1 MKKIVGICLAV
12 MMMVFAFSI
21 VIAEDSTDEYGI
33 WNIDEFVDEFDMP
46 AGVYYIDSDPLYGK
60 FSNSATTNSDVTAIL
75 FCEKFSD
82 TQKPFI
88 KFKMYEYDSYLVKN
102 AYSSAK
108 IYDIIMMDGA
118 GVKHNLTG
126 IMLSHNSALGIADDE
141 EIATVINALKEG
153 GTVRFAIVDSE
164 NSLNKYSFAIDEA
177 DGFDKAYSDWL
188 AK

>member
-12 MMMVFAFSI
+12 MMMVFASSI

-46 AGVYYIDSDPLYGK
+46 TGEYFIISDPLHGK
-60 FSNSATTNSDVTAIL
+60 FSNSATTNSEVTAYL
-75 FCEKFSD
+75 FCQNYSD
-82 TQKPFI
+82 VKEPFI
-88 KFKMYEYDSYLVKN
+88 RLRMYEYDSYIAKN
-102 AYSSAK
+102 VYSSDEE
-108 IYDIIMMDGA
+108 YDIIM
-118 GVKHNLTG
+118 KHNLTG
-126 IMLSHNSALGIADDE
+126 YMFSQSSDIRIVDDV

>member
-1 MKKIVGICLAV
+1 M
-12 MMMVFAFSI
+12 
-21 VIAEDSTDEYGI
+21 
-33 WNIDEFVDEFDMP
+33 
-46 AGVYYIDSDPLYGK
+46 
-60 FSNSATTNSDVTAIL
+60 
-75 FCEKFSD
+75 
-82 TQKPFI
+82 
-88 KFKMYEYDSYLVKN
+88 MYEYDSYLVKN
-102 AYSSAK
+102 AYSSAE

-126 IMLSHNSALGIADDE
+126 VMLSHDSDLGIAIDE

>member
-12 MMMVFAFSI
+12 MMMVFASSI

-33 WNIDEFVDEFDMP
+33 WNIDEFVDEFDLP

-60 FSNSATTNSDVTAIL
+60 FSNSATTNSDVTAFL

-82 TQKPFI
+82 TKKPFI

-108 IYDIIMMDGA
+108 IYDIIMMD
-118 GVKHNLTG
+118 LTG
-126 IMLSHNSALGIADDE
+126 VMLSHNSALGIADDE

-188 AK
+188 TK

>member
-12 MMMVFAFSI
+12 MMMVFASSI

-46 AGVYYIDSDPLYGK
+46 TGKYFIVSDPLHGK
-60 FSNSATTNSDVTAIL
+60 FSNSATTNSDVTAFL

-88 KFKMYEYDSYLVKN
+88 NFKMYEYDNYLVKN

-126 IMLSHNSALGIADDE
+126 VMLSHNSVLGIADDE
-141 EIATVINALKEG
+141 EIATVINAFKEG

>member
-12 MMMVFAFSI
+12 MMMVFASSI

-46 AGVYYIDSDPLYGK
+46 TGEYFIVSDPLHGK
-60 FSNSATTNSDVTAIL
+60 FSNSATTNSDVTAFL
-75 FCEKFSD
+75 FCKKFSD
-82 TQKPFI
+82 TKKPYI
-88 KFKMYEYDSYLVKN
+88 TLMMYEYDSILVKN
-102 AYSSAK
+102 AYSSAE

-126 IMLSHNSALGIADDE
+126 VMLSYDSDLGIAIDE

-164 NSLNKYSFAIDEA
+164 NSLNKYSFAIDDA

>member
-12 MMMVFAFSI
+12 MMMVFASSI

-46 AGVYYIDSDPLYGK
+46 TGEYFIISDPLHGK
-60 FSNSATTNSDVTAIL
+60 FSNSATTNSEVTAYL
-75 FCEKFSD
+75 FCQNYSD
-82 TQKPFI
+82 VKEPFI
-88 KFKMYEYDSYLVKN
+88 RLRMYENDSYIAKN
-102 AYSSAK
+102 VYSSDEE
-108 IYDIIMMDGA
+108 YDIIMMDGA

-126 IMLSHNSALGIADDE
+126 YMFSQSSDIRIVDDV